1 MSSPFFP
8 RLHPCAHAP
17 GYVVRR
23 VSGGT
28 GMLAG
33 MASVLLLLPVFSA
46 AQTTVSGTLGVA
58 GGAALVDGD
67 QPAFQQR
74 MRVRKDGYAGL
85 EALSV
90 TRTTNDTLFRFD
102 VRFLEGI
109 DDYRLAAR
117 FERFDAFYVQADFR
131 SFRTF
136 YDGSGGRFL
145 PRNLAISWF
154 DENLALDRSYFTLEL
169 GTLAP
174 NRPLWRLRYE
184 RTTRTGTKNSIR
196 WGDSNLAGQP
206 FVPRA
211 FIPSYYLIDEARD
224 SLALDVS
231 ERTEQA
237 NWEAGAR
244 YERTST
250 GNRHVA
256 RRRALENQNR
266 YITNQDGVSTDLF
279 AGHGFYER
287 IFHEKL
293 RASAGGMFT
302 TIDADVTGSQ
312 IYGVRPEADYSPTVT
327 GRQAGDVGF
336 RGLSG
341 TTRMKQYLG
350 NLNVVYEPAKF
361 WLIRPG
367 VKYEHLRQDSGESHT
382 DTDFGGG
389 AAGAAIQRQIDADSR
404 NAWNEFT
411 EELEVRY
418 KRWSDW
424 VLDVR
429 GQWNQGTGNL
439 VEQSILV
446 PNAVRIIDRETD
458 YERIG
463 QRYIANATWYLRPGL
478 TLGAQYNYR
487 VKIADY
493 DHRRDSSNN
502 RAGFDRYPAF
512 IVDQD
517 IESHDG
523 NVRVSWRPKAM
534 LSFVTRYAH
543 QQSIVTSSMDGQP
556 EIRNG
561 RLVRHILTQTA
572 SWQPTARLNFTGAV
586 NVTWDQLVVPAHR
599 LTFNSDNNYTTAT
612 FGAGYALG
620 KVTDLHLEANHYRA
634 DNYTDNPA
642 VTLPLN
648 AGQMTQSVFLTWVR
662 RQSERLIYTARYGYA
677 TNRDGTFGGLNN
689 FDAHLFYGRV
699 QYKF

>member
-1 MSSPFFP
+1 MGAATGQHEVAAPIQARWRLRLKRCGVSFF
-8 RLHPCAHAP
+8 
-17 GYVVRR
+17 
-23 VSGGT
+23 
-28 GMLAG
+28 LAIPTI
-33 MASVLLLLPVFSA
+33 VP
-46 AQTTVSGTLGVA
+46 AQTTVSGTLGVT
-58 GGAALVDGD
+58 GGLADVDGD
-67 QPAFQQR
+67 RPAYQQR
-74 MRVRKDGYAGL
+74 MREPKNGYAGL
-85 EALSV
+85 EELSV

-102 VRFLEGI
+102 ARFLEGI

-117 FERFDAFYVQADFR
+117 FERFDVFYVQADFR
-131 SFRTF
+131 RFRTF

-145 PRNLAISWF
+145 PRNLSISWF
-154 DENLALDRSYFTLEL
+154 DENLALDRSFFSLEL

-196 WGDSNLAGQP
+196 WGESNLAGQP
-206 FVPRA
+206 FGPRA
-211 FIPSYYLIDEARD
+211 FIPSYYLLDEARD
-224 SLALDVS
+224 SLTLDVS

-256 RRRALENQNR
+256 RRRAQENQNR
-266 YITNQDGVSTDLF
+266 YITSQEGLSTDLF

-302 TIDADVTGSQ
+302 TIDADVTGSH
-312 IYGVRPEADYSPTVT
+312 IYGARPEAEYSPTVP
-327 GRQAGDVGF
+327 GRQPGDVGY

-361 WLIRPG
+361 WLFRPG
-367 VKYEHLRQDSGESHT
+367 VKFEHLRQDSGENHT
-382 DTDFGGG
+382 DADVGGG
-389 AAGAAIQRQIDADSR
+389 AAAAAIQRQIEADSR
-404 NAWNEFT
+404 NAWNEFS
-411 EELEVRY
+411 EELEIRY

-439 VEQSILV
+439 VEQSILM
-446 PNAVRIIDRETD
+446 PNAVRVIDRETE
-458 YERIG
+458 YERLG

-478 TLGAQYNYR
+478 TLGAQYNYG

-493 DHRRDSSNN
+493 DHRRDSTGN
-502 RAGFDRYPAF
+502 RSLDRYPAF

-534 LSFVTRYAH
+534 LSFVSRYAH
-543 QQSIVTSSMDGQP
+543 QQSLVTSTMAGQA

-561 RLVRHILTQTA
+561 RLVRHIITQTA

-612 FGAGYALG
+612 LGGGYALG
-620 KVTDLHLEANHYRA
+620 KVTDLHLEVNHYRA

-648 AGQMTQSVFLTWVR
+648 AGQMTQSVFFTWVR

-677 TNRDGTFGGLNN
+677 TNRDGTFGGLND